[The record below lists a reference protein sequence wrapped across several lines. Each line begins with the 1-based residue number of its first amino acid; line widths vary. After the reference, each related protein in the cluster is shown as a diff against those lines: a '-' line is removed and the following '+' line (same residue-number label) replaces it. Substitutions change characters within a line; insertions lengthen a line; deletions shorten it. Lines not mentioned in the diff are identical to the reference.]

1 MNWRRIVSQLS
12 TRPTSSDRD
21 VRESSARAEAAP
33 RIAISE
39 KVSSFFMSFV
49 YYDGMRRLP
58 VPADW
63 LKHGD
68 KGLES
73 ADWRLFPIPGGLA
86 HLSLEAA
93 LGDLVL
99 VPSQE
104 MPELV
109 EVGEARLVPVQTDVL
124 PREIPEV
131 GRVEEYPGRRR
142 IVARDLG
149 PGRAAREEAEEV
161 GLEALGEDVRGG
173 AR

>member
-1 MNWRRIVSQLS
+1 
-12 TRPTSSDRD
+12 
-21 VRESSARAEAAP
+21 
-33 RIAISE
+33 
-39 KVSSFFMSFV
+39 
-49 YYDGMRRLP
+49 MRRLP

-109 EVGEARLVPVQTDVL
+109 EEHDQAEDKDKRDQVAEHAA
-124 PREIPEV
+124 PE
-131 GRVEEYPGRRR
+131 RM
-142 IVARDLG
+142 
-149 PGRAAREEAEEV
+149 
-161 GLEALGEDVRGG
+161 
-173 AR
+173 